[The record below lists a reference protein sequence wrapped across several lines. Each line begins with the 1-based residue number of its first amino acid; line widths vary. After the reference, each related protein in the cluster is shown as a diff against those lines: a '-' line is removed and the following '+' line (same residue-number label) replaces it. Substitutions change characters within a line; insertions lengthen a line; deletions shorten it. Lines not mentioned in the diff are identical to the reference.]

1 MIFAEPIYVHG
12 FWVVALIVV
21 SLVLLE
27 TRFASRLGRFISS
40 SMQPRLVTRQGRVT
54 RFVRILLIGACLS
67 LSVFAL
73 MRPQAPA
80 GVETVSGN
88 RVRADIMI
96 AIDVSRSMLAED
108 ASPNRLARAK
118 AEISEFVDR
127 LVGHRV
133 GLVAFAGRAAVL
145 SPLTSDYGYFRLV
158 LREVDTE
165 SVARG
170 GTRIGDA
177 VRRATRAFGPARNV
191 PRILLL
197 ITDGEDHD
205 SFPKDALDETIAA
218 GIRVIAIGFGSE
230 SGSTITVTD
239 PETGVRRQIRDGAG
253 NVVISRLD
261 GELLRELALA
271 TEGIYIPAGTSII
284 DLDSIVAEHID
295 PLIQDSMIK
304 MTRKS
309 PIEFFQWFVLG
320 ALACFLVAVWLGQIG
335 SYTRGVR
342 RV

>member
-1 MIFAEPIYVHG
+1 MIFADPNYVHG
-12 FWVVALIVV
+12 FWAVALVV
-21 SLVLLE
+21 VGLVWAETRVAPRIGRFVSSVMQSSLVARSGMA
-27 TRFASRLGRFISS
+27 TRVA
-40 SMQPRLVTRQGRVT
+40 
-54 RFVRILLIGACLS
+54 RIVLIALCLS
-67 LSVFAL
+67 LAVLAL

-80 GVETVSGN
+80 GIETVTGN

-158 LREVDTE
+158 LREVDTD

-191 PRILLL
+191 ARILLL

-205 SFPKDALDETIAA
+205 SFPNDALDETIAA

-230 SGSTITVTD
+230 AGSTITVTD
-239 PETGVRRQIRDGAG
+239 PVTGVREQIRDQAG

-271 TEGIYIPAGTSII
+271 TEGIYIPAGTSVI
-284 DLDSIVAEHID
+284 DLDSIVAEHVD

-304 MTRKS
+304 MTRKT

-320 ALACFLVAVWLGQIG
+320 ALVCFVLAVWIGHLGA
-335 SYTRGVR
+335 RVR
-342 RV
+342 EQRA